1 MSKQI
6 QVGKL
11 VRPGEVIA
19 SLDANLTPGNG
30 VMIQEGKFVSALR
43 GYVKLSDADTS
54 NCQTLSVSKGQ
65 DQSLGI
71 NIDDE
76 VLARVTKIK
85 EETIFLNVVC
95 VNGKPIAVELEA
107 VIKRADIREKDI
119 DHIVAEE
126 CFIPGDIVK
135 AVVASYGDSR
145 RIQLKTHNIEHGVV
159 FAKSQTSGH
168 LMFPIGPEE
177 MICPIS
183 EVKERRKVAV
193 PNFEEFQG
201 VQKGKMQIE

>member
-1 MSKQI
+1 MNKQI

-11 VRPGEVIA
+11 VRPGEVITALNA
-19 SLDANLTPGNG
+19 SLVPGNG
-30 VMIQEGKFVSALR
+30 VAIAEGKFVSALR
-43 GYVKLSDADTS
+43 GYVRLSEPDS
-54 NCQTLSVSKGQ
+54 GNCQTLSVSKGSES
-65 DQSLGI
+65 SLGI

-95 VNGKPIAVELEA
+95 VNGRPLSIELEA

-145 RIQLKTHNIEHGVV
+145 RI
-159 FAKSQTSGH
+159 
-168 LMFPIGPEE
+168 
-177 MICPIS
+177 
-183 EVKERRKVAV
+183 
-193 PNFEEFQG
+193 
-201 VQKGKMQIE
+201 